1 MILAMPT
8 YPLTPKPEDVLVA
21 MQAEQKN
28 YFFADVQVRG
38 AYPKYLDSYLK
49 EQNVRIKTKIL
60 TGTIAVYIG
69 IVCHLSTKFAQGSTT
84 VGMIVSIKFMNY
96 SRFHTHLYCFHTAFM
111 INCLYK

>member
-1 MILAMPT
+1 MSNNHEEQIRIVQET
-8 YPLTPKPEDVLVA
+8 VA
-21 MQAEQKN
+21 GKEIT
-28 YFFADVQVRG
+28 FAHVMGGPARG

-69 IVCHLSTKFAQGSTT
+69 IVCYLSTKFAQGSTT

>member
-1 MILAMPT
+1 MPT
-8 YPLTPKPEDVLVA
+8 LPADTKA
-21 MQAEQKN
+21 GGCTGSNAGRQKN
-28 YFFADVQVRG
+28 YFFADVQARG

-69 IVCHLSTKFAQGSTT
+69 IVCYLSTKFAQGSTT